1 MLVDGGLGFDPGDAV
16 EAAVRAEEDGFDG
29 VWCPE
34 TAHDPFLP
42 LALAAEHTE
51 RVQLGTGI
59 AVAFARSPM
68 TTAVVANDLQR
79 LSRGRFLLGL
89 GSQIKPHI
97 EKRYCMPW
105 SHPAARMRAYVL
117 ALRAIWAAWHDG
129 TRLAFRGEF
138 YRHTLMTPMFSQAP
152 HPYGP
157 PKVLLAAVGPR
168 MAEVAGEVG
177 DGLLVHGFTTER
189 YLREVTLPALRRGFA
204 AAGRGAEGFEV
215 SYPGMVVT
223 GTTTDDME
231 AAAKAVRAQL
241 AFYGS
246 TPAYRPVLDLHGW
259 GELHRELNRLSRRG
273 AWAQMGGLI
282 DDEVLATFAVVGTPQ
297 EVPGLVRRRFG
308 DLVTRFTLSVPY
320 LTERAR
326 RQQLLVDMRQ
336 GG

>member
-1 MLVDGGLGFDPGDAV
+1 MLVDGGMGFDPADAV
-16 EAAVRAEEDGFDG
+16 GAAMRAEEDGFDG

-34 TAHDPFLP
+34 TAHDPFLA
-42 LALAAEHTE
+42 LALAAERTE

-79 LSRGRFLLGL
+79 MSQGRFLLGL

-97 EKRYCMPW
+97 EKRYSMPW
-105 SHPAARMRAYVL
+105 SHPAARMREYVL
-117 ALRAIWAAWHDG
+117 ALRAIWSAWQDG

-157 PKVLLAAVGPR
+157 PPVLLAAVGPK
-168 MAEVAGEVG
+168 MTEVAGEVA

-189 YLREVTLPALRRGFA
+189 YLRQVTLPALRRGFA
-204 AAGRGAEGFEV
+204 AGGRSGEGFAV

-223 GTTTDDME
+223 GGSEADME
-231 AAAKAVRAQL
+231 QAARAVRAQL

-246 TPAYRPVLDLHGW
+246 TPAYKPVLDLHGW
-259 GELHRELNRLSRRG
+259 GELHGELNRLSKQGR
-273 AWAQMGGLI
+273 WDEMGDLI
-282 DDEVLATFAVVGTPQ
+282 DDEVLTTFAVVGSPE
-297 EVPGLVRRRFG
+297 EVPALVHQRFG
-308 DLVTRFTLSVPY
+308 DLVTRFSFSTPY
-320 LTERAR
+320 PMERSRWQALLAGV
-326 RQQLLVDMRQ
+326 RQPR
-336 GG
+336 

>member
-1 MLVDGGLGFDPGDAV
+1 MGFDPADAV
-16 EAAVRAEEDGFDG
+16 GAAMRAEEDGFDG

-34 TAHDPFLP
+34 TAHDPFLA
-42 LALAAEHTE
+42 LALAAERTE

-79 LSRGRFLLGL
+79 MSQGRFLLGL

-97 EKRYCMPW
+97 EKRYSMPW
-105 SHPAARMRAYVL
+105 SHPAARMREYVL
-117 ALRAIWAAWHDG
+117 ALRAIWSAWQDG

-157 PKVLLAAVGPR
+157 PPVLLAAVGPK
-168 MAEVAGEVG
+168 MTEVAGEVA

-189 YLREVTLPALRRGFA
+189 YLRQVTLPALRRGFA
-204 AAGRGAEGFEV
+204 AGGRSGEGFAV

-223 GTTTDDME
+223 GGSEADME
-231 AAAKAVRAQL
+231 QAARAVRAQL

-246 TPAYRPVLDLHGW
+246 TPAYKPVLDLHGW
-259 GELHRELNRLSRRG
+259 GELHGELNRLSKQGR
-273 AWAQMGGLI
+273 WDEMGDLI
-282 DDEVLATFAVVGTPQ
+282 DDEVLTTFAVVGSPE
-297 EVPGLVRRRFG
+297 EVPALVHQPFG
-308 DLVTRFTLSVPY
+308 DLVTRFSFSTPY
-320 LTERAR
+320 PMERSRWQALLAGV
-326 RQQLLVDMRQ
+326 RQPR
-336 GG
+336 